1 MKKTIWSNLN
11 MNINDW
17 KEFLDEEYP
26 EITNEYEQ
34 YSLVLDLENEMLNDE
49 RINLDIK
56 TDGRIIAIGDIGRWN
71 GRVHG
76 YKILG
81 NNISNILYSDC
92 DYCEWYSDGYNIKFT
107 GHHHDGTN
115 YYEYRILRENRNID
129 KFLEDLYLNNNITR
143 KKINYYTSSL
153 LPNVAKVY
161 GW

>member
-11 MNINDW
+11 TNINDW

-34 YSLVLDLENEMLNDE
+34 YSLVSELENEMLDDE
-49 RINLDIK
+49 RINLDVK

-81 NNISNILYSDC
+81 NNISNILFSDC
-92 DYCEWYSDGYNIKFT
+92 DYCEWYSDGYNVKFT

-129 KFLEDLYLNNNITR
+129 KFLEDLYFNNITR

-153 LPNVAKVY
+153 LPDVAKVY

>member
-1 MKKTIWSNLN
+1 MKKIIWSNLN
-11 MNINDW
+11 TNINDW

-34 YSLVLDLENEMLNDE
+34 YSLISELENEMLDDE
-49 RINLDIK
+49 RVNLDVK

-71 GRVHG
+71 GRVQG

-81 NNISNILYSDC
+81 NNISNILSSDC

-115 YYEYRILRENRNID
+115 YYEYRILREDKNID
-129 KFLEDLYLNNNITR
+129 KFLEDLYFNNNITR

-153 LPNVAKVY
+153 LPDVAKVY